1 MGTIRE
7 ITKKDG
13 SVMHHAEIRLRDHPP
28 QRQSFRTKT
37 QAKKWIQDTEAAI
50 RDGRYKGL
58 SAARKHTVGEL
69 IDHFI
74 EQCVPQHSIYYPK
87 KVQLLLRWKQE
98 RSDRQPHFFN
108 RPLTKFH
115 LVC

>member
-7 ITKKDG
+7 ITKRDG
-13 SVMHHAEIRLRDHPP
+13 NVMHHAEIQLRGHPP

-69 IDHFI
+69 IDRFI
-74 EQCVPQHSIYYPK
+74 EQCMPQHPK
-87 KVQLLLRWKQE
+87 LLFWPVPEGKGPGDAIKLGLDLQRWNT
-98 RSDRQPHFFN
+98 SS
-108 RPLTKFH
+108 
-115 LVC
+115 

>member
-7 ITKKDG
+7 ITKRDG
-13 SVMHHAEIRLRDHPP
+13 SVMHHAEIRLRGHPP

-69 IDHFI
+69 IDRFI
-74 EQCVPQHSIYYPK
+74 EQCVPQPAIVGDRNSLGKMVFK
-87 KVQLLLRWKQE
+87 KNIIPNSLYNNFKKHISCSLI
-98 RSDRQPHFFN
+98 
-108 RPLTKFH
+108 
-115 LVC
+115 

>member
-7 ITKKDG
+7 ITKRDG
-13 SVMHHAEIRLRDHPP
+13 SVMHHAEIRLRGHPP

-69 IDHFI
+69 IDRFI
-74 EQCVPQHSIYYPK
+74 EQCVPQHPI
-87 KVQLLLRWKQE
+87 
-98 RSDRQPHFFN
+98 
-108 RPLTKFH
+108 
-115 LVC
+115 